1 MLEKSD
7 KQTIKDALAASAK
20 AISEDTELNVNFGI
34 ENLRQSSLPEPLQPV
49 KNFND
54 LRAKSDQVALI
65 NKYSSDNLFTHRDA
79 KVNEI
84 IKDLDLTRVELLGSK
99 KFLGVSKNLE
109 FLFRKNINS
118 LDANEDSSS
127 VAISHWLRSGL
138 LGQELGRPDSKKFED
153 LYEKL
158 ISFQEKYLGQLEESL
173 ESSLD
178 FSKVIFSLL
187 KDLEISVD
195 EQHPEEENDE
205 KNEEENE
212 DESSEEENQ
221 EEEEETDSE
230 DGQSD
235 EQDTSIED
243 EEMEIEEGEI
253 DADEDSWIENR
264 SKLEELLKKVGEQEY
279 KVYTKDFDE
288 EVKAEELC
296 DSEELAR
303 LRGRLDQLME
313 SSKNAIAK
321 LANRLQRLLLAQQN
335 RSWEFDKEE
344 GQLDPSKLHK
354 IIVDPLTPL
363 SFKIEKDSEFK
374 DTLVSILV
382 DSSGSMRGRSMT
394 TAAICAD
401 IIGSTLDRCNIKTEI
416 LGFTTKHWK
425 GGDSRKLWLEQG
437 KIPNPGRLNDLRHII
452 FKPADQAWRRGRKNL
467 GLMLRE
473 GLLKE
478 NVDGE
483 ALMWAQNRLNKR
495 PEQRKILM
503 VISDG
508 APVDDSTLSTNS
520 TNYLDTHLRDVIKK
534 VETASET
541 ELIAIGIGH
550 DVTRYYKKAVTIHRA
565 EELGGA
571 MLDQLTSLFET

>member
-54 LRAKSDQVALI
+54 LRAKSDQVALL

-127 VAISHWLRSGL
+127 VAISHWLRSEL

-195 EQHPEEENDE
+195 EQQPEEENDE

-534 VETASET
+534 VETSSET

>member
-127 VAISHWLRSGL
+127 VAISHWLRSEL
-138 LGQELGRPDSKKFED
+138 LGQELRRPDSKKFED

-173 ESSLD
+173 ESSME
-178 FSKVIFSLL
+178 FSKIIFSLL

-195 EQHPEEENDE
+195 EQQPEEENDE

-212 DESSEEENQ
+212 DDSSEEENQ
-221 EEEEETDSE
+221 EEEEESDSE

-534 VETASET
+534 VETSSET